1 MLIWPVELPLL
12 LTVGPRALLEPGA
25 PELLDGASLNKL
37 ANDKRKKKKC
47 NSYTIHF
54 VTQRSPAIC
63 IGKMTELRELD

>member
-37 ANDKRKKKKC
+37 ANDKRKKKKM
-47 NSYTIHF
+47 
-54 VTQRSPAIC
+54 Q
-63 IGKMTELRELD
+63 

>member
-47 NSYTIHF
+47 NILFTLLLKGLLPY
-54 VTQRSPAIC
+54 V
-63 IGKMTELRELD
+63 